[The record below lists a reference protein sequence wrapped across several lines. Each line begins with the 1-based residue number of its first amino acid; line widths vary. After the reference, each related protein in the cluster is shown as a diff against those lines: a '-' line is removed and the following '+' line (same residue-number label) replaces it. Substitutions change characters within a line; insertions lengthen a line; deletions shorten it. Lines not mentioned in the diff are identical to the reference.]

1 MFTER
6 VTRAFDHARLAHA
19 GARRKSTETP
29 YLGHVMATASL
40 VVEHG
45 GDEDQVVAALL
56 HDVVEDAGGAP
67 RLAEI
72 EDLFGGRVAGLVE
85 ACSDSLATDP
95 EAKAPWWERKVM
107 MVDRLGSASA
117 DLALVAAADKVH
129 NLSVTVVDY
138 RRVGD
143 ELWSMFNADAGR
155 SGVLWYHATLA
166 EVLTRRLDSTPGARH
181 LGRRLAGLADEL
193 LAEARSLNGPEAVDA
208 ELVAAAERAEAVRRS
223 SASLSMTSRPAR

>member
-19 GARRKSTETP
+19 GARRKGTGTP

-72 EDLFGGRVAGLVE
+72 GELFGDRVAGLVE

-95 EAKAPWWERKVM
+95 DAKAPWWDRKVS
-107 MVDRLGSASA
+107 MVDRLGAA
-117 DLALVAAADKVH
+117 PAEVALVAAADKVH

-138 RRVGD
+138 RRAGD
-143 ELWSMFNADAGR
+143 GLWSMFNADAGR
-155 SGVLWYHATLA
+155 PGVLWYHVTLA
-166 EVLTRRLDSTPGARH
+166 EVLAPRLDSTAGARR
-181 LGRRLAGLADEL
+181 LGRRLADLADEL
-193 LAEARSLNGPEAVDA
+193 VAEARSLNGPEVVDA
-208 ELVAAAERAEAVRRS
+208 DLVAAAQRAEAVRRS
-223 SASLSMTSRPAR
+223 SATLR